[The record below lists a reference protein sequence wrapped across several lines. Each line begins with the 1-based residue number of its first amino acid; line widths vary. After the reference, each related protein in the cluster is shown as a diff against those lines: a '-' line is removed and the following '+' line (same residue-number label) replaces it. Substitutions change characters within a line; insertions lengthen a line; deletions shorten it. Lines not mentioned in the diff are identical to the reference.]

1 MGTTTMDKHIRG
13 QVQSGILASKRV
25 EQKSIL
31 ETLNPLTNV
40 RKHKGISAAGV
51 LFLSRDTGRCL
62 FQLRNSDKRHKNSWG
77 FWGGMMEGNETPYEC
92 IQREL
97 AEEIG
102 LVPELTKLNPID
114 VYQSKDKNFMYYSF
128 VYVTEKEF
136 IPTLNDESS
145 GYAWVNIG
153 NWPKPLHDGARNT
166 LARNKGIDKLHTILN
181 INSK

>member
-1 MGTTTMDKHIRG
+1 M
-13 QVQSGILASKRV
+13 
-25 EQKSIL
+25 
-31 ETLNPLTNV
+31 
-40 RKHKGISAAGV
+40 
-51 LFLSRDTGRCL
+51 
-62 FQLRNSDKRHKNSWG
+62 
-77 FWGGMMEGNETPYEC
+77 
-92 IQREL
+92 QREL